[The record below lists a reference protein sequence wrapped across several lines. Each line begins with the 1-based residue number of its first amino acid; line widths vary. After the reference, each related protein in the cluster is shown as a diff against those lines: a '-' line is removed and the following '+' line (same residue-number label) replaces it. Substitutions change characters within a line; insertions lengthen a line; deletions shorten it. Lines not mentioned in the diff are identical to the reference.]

1 MPNTME
7 ELYWVVREQVDSDPE
22 YRKKQHALSVAT
34 LAVVEELETLCG
46 EKYVALLDVMGGLDD
61 SAREQHE
68 KALFRA
74 ALQMGM
80 QLGRMSVS

>member
-1 MPNTME
+1 MSNTME

-22 YRKKQHALSVAT
+22 YRKKRHVLSVAT

-61 SAREQHE
+61 SARELHE